1 MPEWPPRWATG
12 PSISLS
18 GAFSPESQVITN
30 CPSGIFMS
38 AAHLDSMDW
47 AKAIASLRSFM
58 HAINIGGA
66 AAASVETPMALPTT
80 LSIRRP
86 DDWHVHLRD
95 GPMLAACA
103 VHTARQFA
111 RGVIMPNLVPPVT
124 RVAEAAA
131 YRERIRRAVPAE
143 LRFEP
148 LMTCY
153 LTDGADPAEL
163 ARGKKEGVWLASKL
177 YPAHATTN
185 SAHGVTSMDAIARG
199 LEAMEKIAMP
209 LLVHGEVTDPEV
221 DIFDR
226 EAVFLDKVLAP
237 LIKRHQGLKVVL
249 EHITT
254 REGVQFVEA
263 HPGRLGGTITPHHLS
278 YNRNAIFKGGIRPH
292 FYCLP
297 IAKREEHRLALRRAA
312 TSGNPAFF
320 LGTDTAP
327 HTADTKECA
336 CGCAGV
342 FNAPVAMQV
351 YAQVFMEE
359 NALDKLEAFASL
371 NGPRFYGLP
380 ANEERI
386 TLQARPLDA
395 PEQVEVPGGNKS
407 IVV

>member
-1 MPEWPPRWATG
+1 MA
-12 PSISLS
+12 PSNSL
-18 GAFSPESQVITN
+18 T
-30 CPSGIFMS
+30 
-38 AAHLDSMDW
+38 
-47 AKAIASLRSFM
+47 
-58 HAINIGGA
+58 
-66 AAASVETPMALPTT
+66 
-80 LSIRRP
+80 IRRP

-95 GPMLAACA
+95 GQMLGASA

-111 RGVIMPNLVPPVT
+111 RAVIMPNLVPPVT
-124 RVAEAAA
+124 RVAEASA
-131 YRERIRRAVPAE
+131 YRDRIRRAVPAE
-143 LRFEP
+143 LEFEP

-153 LTDGADPAEL
+153 LTDGADPVEL
-163 ARGKKEGVWLASKL
+163 ARGKQERVWVAAKL

-185 SAHGVTSMDAIARG
+185 SAHGVTSIDKIAKG
-199 LEAMEKIAMP
+199 LDAMEKVGMP

-226 EAVFLDKVLAP
+226 EAVFLDKVLTP
-237 LIKRHQGLKVVL
+237 LIRRHQGLKVVL

-254 REGVQFVEA
+254 REGVAFVEA
-263 HPGRLGGTITPHHLS
+263 HAGQMGGTITPHHLS

-312 TSGNPAFF
+312 TSDSASFF

-327 HTADTKECA
+327 HTTDTKECA

-351 YAQVFMEE
+351 YAQVFAEE
-359 NALDKLEAFASL
+359 GRLDRLEAFASL

-380 ANEERI
+380 ANDERI
-386 TLQARPLDA
+386 TLQAKPMEA
-395 PEQVEVPGGNKS
+395 PERIEVPGGKDITVFRPDTPVGWS
-407 IVV
+407 F

>member
-1 MPEWPPRWATG
+1 M
-12 PSISLS
+12 
-18 GAFSPESQVITN
+18 SQQ
-30 CPSGIFMS
+30 
-38 AAHLDSMDW
+38 
-47 AKAIASLRSFM
+47 
-58 HAINIGGA
+58 
-66 AAASVETPMALPTT
+66 TT
-80 LSIRRP
+80 LSLRRP

-95 GPMLAACA
+95 GAMLAACA
-103 VHTARQFA
+103 VHTARQFG
-111 RGVIMPNLVPPVT
+111 RGIIMPNLVPPVT
-124 RVAEAAA
+124 TIAQAAA
-131 YRERIRRAVPAE
+131 YRDRIRRAVPAG
-143 LRFEP
+143 LAFEP

-153 LTDGADPAEL
+153 LTDGADAAEL
-163 ARGKKEGVWLASKL
+163 VRGKQEGVWVAAKL

-185 SAHGVTSMDAIARG
+185 SAHGVTSIAAIARG
-199 LEAMEKIAMP
+199 LEAMEKAGMP

-226 EAVFLDKVLAP
+226 EAVFLDKVLTP
-237 LIKRHQGLKVVL
+237 LLKRHAGLKVVL

-263 HPGRLGGTITPHHLS
+263 HPDRMGGTITPHHLS

-297 IAKREEHRLALRRAA
+297 IAKREEHRLALRKAA
-312 TSGNPAFF
+312 TSGSARFF

-351 YAQVFMEE
+351 YAQVFAEE
-359 NALDKLEAFASL
+359 NALDNLEAFASL

-380 ANEERI
+380 VNETRI
-386 TLQARPLDA
+386 TLQARPMDA
-395 PEQVEVPGGNKS
+395 PEHVDVPGGNKS
-407 IVV
+407 IVVFRPDAAVGWSF